1 MSMVTDTINTKS
13 IYSWAEIWENPICV
27 ELFKQWAFPLKYLK
41 FISYII
47 FTMNWQRLNHTVDQ
61 RKGQSYSHI
70 QVVGIKIVAA
80 FLEGNLTICIK
91 LQRLKVFDPII
102 PFLRNYPK

>member
-1 MSMVTDTINTKS
+1 MVTDTINTKN
-13 IYSWAEIWENPICV
+13 IYSQAEIWENPMCV

-41 FISYII
+41 FTSYII
-47 FTMNWQRLNHTVDQ
+47 FAMKLAKAKSHSVDQ
-61 RKGQSYSHI
+61 RKGQSYSHV

-91 LQRLKVFDPII
+91 LQR
-102 PFLRNYPK
+102 